1 MEEKNKKE
9 LPERNKKKD
18 DFGVT
23 FMQPNEK
30 HSEFNQIQKSIFNI
44 IKKMQEV
51 PAKKKEKSSSACN
64 IRYSRQENSM
74 TAKEKR
80 ELAQEIRG
88 IENEQHLAQILR
100 ILKKYIKEENCGS
113 QKKDG
118 ENKSMKSFTSI

>member
-18 DFGVT
+18 ELGST
-23 FMQPNEK
+23 FMQSNEK
-30 HSEFNQIQKSIFNI
+30 HSEFNQIQKSIFSI

-51 PAKKKEKSSSACN
+51 PAKKKEKSSSLCN
-64 IRYSRQENSM
+64 IRYSRQENSL
-74 TAKEKR
+74 TTKEKR

-100 ILKKYIKEENCGS
+100 IIKKYIKEETGS
-113 QKKDG
+113 QKKEG
-118 ENKSMKSFTSI
+118 

>member
-1 MEEKNKKE
+1 
-9 LPERNKKKD
+9 
-18 DFGVT
+18 
-23 FMQPNEK
+23 
-30 HSEFNQIQKSIFNI
+30 
-44 IKKMQEV
+44 
-51 PAKKKEKSSSACN
+51 
-64 IRYSRQENSM
+64 M